1 MYTSLLP
8 LSPLQ
13 GQISSSLDYVENQQ
27 KDLSSILDSYEE
39 QIGGLVEQSGTSNG
53 WRGNSGL
60 AEKEREKA
68 CVVSYFRR
76 YGMTDA
82 LCRYA
87 LATNLSTSLDT
98 TFLSLSSLIQT
109 LNSLSPSVLPTT
121 AQSTEDPLTQI
132 AAILNAHLSS
142 LQWIES
148 TTENLKG
155 SVRELEGRVSEAG
168 VALGVNTGSTA
179 AGWGKRGAGGGFG
192 SSVGA
197 GGGSPFGRR

>member
-1 MYTSLLP
+1 M
-8 LSPLQ
+8 
-13 GQISSSLDYVENQQ
+13 DYVENQQ

-68 CVVSYFRR
+68 FVIPFTLIRR
-76 YGMTDA
+76 WTDA
-82 LCRYA
+82 MRRRYA
-87 LATNLSTSLDT
+87 LATTLSTSLDT
-98 TFLSLSSLIQT
+98 TFLSLTSLIQT
-109 LNSLSPSVLPTT
+109 LNSLSPTVLPSS
-121 AQSTEDPLTQI
+121 STQTPDDPLTQI

-148 TTENLKG
+148 TTAGLKN

-179 AGWGKRGAGGGFG
+179 AGWGKRTGGGGGGGFG
-192 SSVGA
+192 ASV